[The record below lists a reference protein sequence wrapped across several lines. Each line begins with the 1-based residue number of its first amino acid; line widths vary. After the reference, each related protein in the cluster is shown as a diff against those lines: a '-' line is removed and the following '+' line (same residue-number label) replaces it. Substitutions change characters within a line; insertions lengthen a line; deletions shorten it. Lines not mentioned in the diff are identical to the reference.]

1 MFKKYLMAIISVL
14 CMVLLLVGCG
24 APKTVDVS
32 RDLRYTINGE
42 AAVLDSYPGDEESIK
57 IPESL
62 GGKLVSV
69 IMPSFAAGK
78 SFKAVELPKQ
88 LNSYAFTDS
97 GFAIC
102 TSDFKSEKVVPINQF
117 TAKGVYCRFFNTD
130 SIWVNGKKYK
140 YDAEKALTTK
150 QLDGIWQTTC
160 EVNGENT
167 VVYLEFLGDGKQ
179 LRISREGKTIK
190 YLFDYTVKDGKIEF
204 EVYEMGAASFGGS
217 SSTSKGEVHEIER
230 IGDALIMWEENIIFY
245 PMKDLE
251 KLKPESTDVWVY
263 EKCDGGI
270 MITGYN
276 GSAAI
281 PSFPT
286 EIDGQ
291 EVRWI
296 KSTVAD
302 SFDFTNINI
311 NTFDFFK
318 KGDDGYFYLNS
329 FGGYDVIQLRSDL
342 ARFSAYCKFFGKETI
357 IVNDRVYNYNPA
369 NATFEDYSGI
379 NWTADGDE
387 NHPSSIS
394 LDFVD
399 KTRVKLTDNEDETG
413 LFGTYGFNNGIIT
426 VTIGGKKAELEFL
439 GDSLICWK
447 GSEIFANTLGTDM
460 VIFNLP
466 YSMTYN
472 GFGNSGTWGSDTHG
486 NIITFKG
493 MQVNVKSDGSSS
505 VPSGDYSYR
514 IMGNKLVISG
524 GGKSYT
530 LKIKYNDLIDE
541 SGNTYWDVPDK
552 EASANGNNQ
561 FIIF

>member
-1 MFKKYLMAIISVL
+1 MFKKYLIAIISVI
-14 CMVLLLVGCG
+14 CMVSMLVGCG
-24 APKTVDVS
+24 APKGVDVS
-32 RDLRYTINGE
+32 KDLMFTVEGDF
-42 AAVLDSYPGDEESIK
+42 AVLSSYPGSEENII
-57 IPESL
+57 IPEKL
-62 GGKLVSV
+62 GGKPVTM
-69 IMPSFAAGK
+69 IMPSFAEGK
-78 SFKAVELPKQ
+78 TFKSVVLPSQ
-88 LNSYAFTDS
+88 ISNYAITDS
-97 GFAIC
+97 GYALC
-102 TSDFKSEKVVPINQF
+102 ANGQGEKQIPINQF
-117 TAKGVYCRFFNTD
+117 TAAGVYCSFFNTN

-140 YDAEKALTTK
+140 YDAEKALTAK

-190 YLFDYTVKDGKIEF
+190 YLFDYTVKDGKIDF
-204 EVYEMGAASFGGS
+204 EVYEMGSASFG
-217 SSTSKGEVHEIER
+217 TSPNIPKGDIYQIER
-230 IGDALIMWEENIIFY
+230 IGDALIIWEENIIFY

-270 MITGYN
+270 MITGYK

-302 SFDFTNINI
+302 DYNFTNISI

-318 KGDDGYFYLNS
+318 VGDDGYYYFNT

-342 ARFSAYCKFFGKETI
+342 ARFSAYCKFFGKDSL
-357 IVNDRVYNYNPA
+357 IVNDRVYSYNPE
-369 NATFEDYSGI
+369 NATFDDYSGI
-379 NWTADGDE
+379 YWTADGDE
-387 NHPSSIS
+387 NHPASIS

-399 KTRVKLTDNEDETG
+399 KTKVELTDNEDETSV
-413 LFGTYGFNNGIIT
+413 LGTYTFSKGVIT
-426 VTIGGKKAELEFL
+426 VTIAGKKAELEFL

-447 GSEIFANTLGTDM
+447 GSEIFANTLGTGMLTFD
-460 VIFNLP
+460 LP
-466 YSMTYN
+466 YYMSYN
-472 GFGNSGTWGSDTHG
+472 GLGNSGTWGSDVHG
-486 NIITFKG
+486 NTLTFKG
-493 MQVNVKSDGSSS
+493 VEVTVKSDGSSA
-505 VPSGDYSYR
+505 VPSGTYNYR
-514 IMGNKLVISG
+514 IRGNKLVFTG
-524 GGKSYT
+524 GNKSYT
-530 LKIKYNDLIDE
+530 VKINYYELIDE
-541 SGNTYWDVPDK
+541 AGNIYRDVPDK
-552 EASANGNNQ
+552 ENSANGNNQ